1 MFFDET
7 KPMILSLDS
16 LERKLEQLLT
26 AMQNLRDDNARL
38 RLQVAALDAEKA
50 VLSNKIDV
58 ACERLAELRDRIPE
72 LSEHE

>member
-1 MFFDET
+1 
-7 KPMILSLDS
+7 MILSLDP

-38 RLQVAALDAEKA
+38 RLQVAALDAEKTA
-50 VLSNKIDV
+50 LSNKIDV
-58 ACERLAELRDRIPE
+58 ACERLAELRDRISE